1 MRAAI
6 RQNRL
11 RDFRESMVDERQAI
25 ESFLQNRDEE
35 SFCALFK
42 AVYGRVLRYF
52 LLRGTDEMAAE
63 ELTQNVLLAV
73 YRRAGEFQD
82 HRSFRGWL
90 FVIARNE
97 LLQHWRRNRARIQ
110 TVELDQLH
118 DGPVESNVSAVMQWR
133 LEFEEWLGAL
143 EPAERELA
151 YLRFVEGLSH
161 EELAAVFDAP
171 RGTIK
176 SRLFYLK
183 QKLCR
188 SAGDASADQ
197 NKIG

>member
-1 MRAAI
+1 MSWRSAKTVK
-6 RQNRL
+6 
-11 RDFRESMVDERQAI
+11 ESIVDEQQAI
-25 ESFLQNRDEE
+25 ESFLKSRDEE
-35 SFCALFK
+35 TFCVLFK
-42 AVYGRVLRYF
+42 AIYGRVLRYF
-52 LLRGTDEMAAE
+52 LLRGTDEMTAE
-63 ELTQNVLLAV
+63 ELAQNTMLAV

-82 HRSFRGWL
+82 HKMFRGWL
-90 FVIARNE
+90 FTIARNE

-110 TVELDQLH
+110 TVELEPLRDALA
-118 DGPVESNVSAVMQWR
+118 ESAVAAGTHWR
-133 LEFEEWLGAL
+133 LEFEAWLGAL

-151 YLRFVEGLSH
+151 WLRFVEGLSH

-188 SAGDASADQ
+188 SAGVAMPD
-197 NKIG
+197 KK

>member
-1 MRAAI
+1 
-6 RQNRL
+6 
-11 RDFRESMVDERQAI
+11 MV
-25 ESFLQNRDEE
+25 
-35 SFCALFK
+35 
-42 AVYGRVLRYF
+42 
-52 LLRGTDEMAAE
+52 AE

-82 HRSFRGWL
+82 RQSFRGWL
-90 FVIARNE
+90 FAIARNE

-110 TVELDQLH
+110 TIELDQLR
-118 DGPVESNVSAVMQWR
+118 DELVESRIAATGMQLR

-161 EELAAVFDAP
+161 EELAAIFDAP

-188 SAGDASADQ
+188 SAGGVLADP
-197 NKIG
+197 K